1 MIFNEEH
8 ELIRQLA
15 RDFAERELGPIASE
29 IDRTGVFPMDLY
41 RKMGELGFLGVFV
54 PKEYGGAGADHRSY
68 AIIMEELAKVSGVS
82 TIWMSSPNSLH
93 STSILR
99 FGTEEQK
106 QKYLRPMV
114 SGEKV
119 FNFSLTEPGA
129 GSDAASI
136 MTTAEASGDSY
147 IINGRKTFITAAP
160 DSDYAILYAKTNPKA
175 GVKGISCFIFDMKLD
190 GVSVGRPEK
199 KMGMIGCPTSDLV
212 LDNVKVDNSAM
223 IGKEGEG
230 FINAMKTLSVGRL
243 GVACQALGL
252 SEAAMSEAVKY
263 SKERIQFGKPLSAFQ
278 HTRFTLAEMETKITA
293 MRHLVNDAAY
303 KMDQGLDTNKESSM
317 AKLFNAEEAKWVVDK
332 ALQIHGGYGYTKDYK
347 IERIYR
353 DVRAASIYEGTSE
366 VQRMVIASKVL
377 N

>member
-1 MIFNEEH
+1 MIFNEKH

-15 RDFAERELGPIASE
+15 REFAEKELGPIAEE
-29 IDRTGVFPMDLY
+29 IDQTGIFPMELY
-41 RKMGELGFLGVFV
+41 RKMGEIGFLGVFV
-54 PKEYGGAGADHRSY
+54 PRKYGGAGADHRSY

-106 QKYLRPMV
+106 EKYLKPMV
-114 SGEKV
+114 SGKKV

-136 MTTAEASGDSY
+136 MSTAEADGDTY

-160 DSDYAILYAKTNPKA
+160 VSDYAILYAKTNPEK
-175 GVKGISCFIFDMKLD
+175 GVKGISCFIFDMNLP
-190 GVSVGRPEK
+190 GVSVGKPER

-212 LDNVKVDNSAM
+212 LDNVRVHKSAM

-230 FINAMKTLSVGRL
+230 FVNAMKSLSIGRL

-252 SEAAMSEAVKY
+252 SEAAMKEAVKY
-263 SKERIQFGKPLSAFQ
+263 SKQRVQFGKPLSSFQ

-293 MRHLVNDAAY
+293 MKHLVNDAAY

-317 AKLFNAEEAKWVVDK
+317 AKLFNSEEAKWVVDK
-332 ALQIHGGYGYTKDYK
+332 ALQIHGGYGYTKDYP

-366 VQRMVIASKVL
+366 VQRMVIASKIL

>member
-1 MIFNEEH
+1 MIFNEKH

-15 RDFAERELGPIASE
+15 RKFAEKELGPIAEE
-29 IDRTGVFPMDLY
+29 IDQTGIFPMELY
-41 RKMGELGFLGVFV
+41 RKMGEIGFLGVFV
-54 PKEYGGAGADHRSY
+54 PRKYGGAGADHRSY
-68 AIIMEELAKVSGVS
+68 AIIMEELAKVCGVS

-93 STSILR
+93 STSILK

-106 QKYLRPMV
+106 EKYLKPMV

-136 MTTAEASGDSY
+136 KSTAEADGDTY

-160 DSDYAILYAKTNPKA
+160 VSDYAILYAKTNPEK
-175 GVKGISCFIFDMKLD
+175 GVKGISCFIFDMNLP
-190 GVSVGRPEK
+190 GVSVGKPER
-199 KMGMIGCPTSDLV
+199 KMGMIGCPTSDSV
-212 LDNVKVDNSAM
+212 LDNVRVHKSAM

-230 FINAMKTLSVGRL
+230 FINAMKSLSIGRL

-252 SEAAMSEAVKY
+252 SEAAMKEAVKY
-263 SKERIQFGKPLSAFQ
+263 SKQRVQFGEPLSSFQ

-293 MRHLVNDAAY
+293 MKHLVNDAAY

-317 AKLFNAEEAKWVVDK
+317 AKLFNSEEAKWVVDK
-332 ALQIHGGYGYTKDYK
+332 ALQIHGGYGYTKDYP

-366 VQRMVIASKVL
+366 VQRMVIASKIL

>member
-1 MIFNEEH
+1 MIFNEKH

-15 RDFAERELGPIASE
+15 RKFAEKELGPIAEE
-29 IDRTGVFPMDLY
+29 IDQTGIFPMELY
-41 RKMGELGFLGVFV
+41 RKMGEIGFLGVFV
-54 PKEYGGAGADHRSY
+54 PRKYGGAGADHRSY
-68 AIIMEELAKVSGVS
+68 AIIMEELAKVCGVS

-93 STSILR
+93 STSILK

-106 QKYLRPMV
+106 EKYLKPMV

-136 MTTAEASGDSY
+136 KSTAEADGDTY

-160 DSDYAILYAKTNPKA
+160 VSDYAILYAKTNPEK
-175 GVKGISCFIFDMKLD
+175 GVKGISCFIFDMNLP
-190 GVSVGRPEK
+190 GVSVGKPER

-212 LDNVKVDNSAM
+212 LDNVRVHKSAM

-230 FINAMKTLSVGRL
+230 FINAMKSLSIGRL

-252 SEAAMSEAVKY
+252 SEAAMKEAVKY
-263 SKERIQFGKPLSAFQ
+263 SKQRVQFGEPLSSFQ

-293 MRHLVNDAAY
+293 MKHLVNDAAY

-317 AKLFNAEEAKWVVDK
+317 AKLFNSEEAKWVVDK
-332 ALQIHGGYGYTKDYK
+332 ALQIHGGYGYTKDYP

-366 VQRMVIASKVL
+366 VQRMVIASKIL

>member
-1 MIFNEEH
+1 MIFNEKH
-8 ELIRQLA
+8 ELIKQLA
-15 RDFAERELGPIASE
+15 REFAEKELGPIAEE
-29 IDRTGVFPMDLY
+29 IDQTGIFPMELY
-41 RKMGELGFLGVFV
+41 RKMGEIGFLGVFV
-54 PKEYGGAGADHRSY
+54 PRKYGGAGADHRSY
-68 AIIMEELAKVSGVS
+68 AIIMEELAKVCGVS

-106 QKYLRPMV
+106 EKYLKPMV

-136 MTTAEASGDSY
+136 MSTAESDGDTY

-160 DSDYAILYAKTNPKA
+160 VSDYAILYAKTNPEK
-175 GVKGISCFIFDMKLD
+175 GVKGISCFIFDMNLP
-190 GVSVGRPEK
+190 GVSVGKPER

-212 LDNVKVDNSAM
+212 LDNVRVHKSAM

-230 FINAMKTLSVGRL
+230 FVNAMKSLSIGRL

-252 SEAAMSEAVKY
+252 SEAAMKEAVKY
-263 SKERIQFGKPLSAFQ
+263 SKQRVQFGKPLSSFQ

-293 MRHLVNDAAY
+293 MKHLVNDAAY

-317 AKLFNAEEAKWVVDK
+317 AKLFNSEEAKWVVDK
-332 ALQIHGGYGYTKDYK
+332 ALQIHGGYGYTKDYP

-366 VQRMVIASKVL
+366 VQRMVIASKIL

>member
-1 MIFNEEH
+1 MIFTKEH

-15 RDFAERELGPIASE
+15 REFAENELGKIAEE
-29 IDRTGVFPMDLY
+29 IDRTGVFPMELY
-41 RKMGELGFLGVFV
+41 RKMGELGFLGIFV
-54 PKEYGGAGADHRSY
+54 PREYGGAGADHRSY
-68 AIIMEELAKVSGVS
+68 VIMMEEFAKVSGVS
-82 TIWMSSPNSLH
+82 TIWLSSPNALH
-93 STSILR
+93 STSILK

-106 QKYLRPMV
+106 EKYLRPMV

-136 MTTAEASGDSY
+136 MATAEKDGDYY

-160 DSDYAILYAKTNPKA
+160 VSDYAILYAKTNPEK
-175 GVKGISCFIFDMKLD
+175 GVKGISCFIFDMNLP
-190 GVSVGRPEK
+190 GISVGKPER

-212 LDNVKVDNSAM
+212 LDNVRVHKRDM
-223 IGKEGEG
+223 LGDEGEG
-230 FINAMKTLSVGRL
+230 FINAMKCLSFGRL

-252 SEAAMSEAVKY
+252 SEAAMQEAVKY
-263 SKERIQFGKPLSAFQ
+263 AKQRIQFGRPLAAFQ

-293 MRHLVNDAAY
+293 MRHLINDAAY
-303 KMDQGLDTNKESSM
+303 KMDQGLDTNKASSV
-317 AKLFNAEEAKWVVDK
+317 AKLFCSEEAKWVVDK
-332 ALQIHGGYGYTKDYK
+332 ALQIHGGYGYIKDYP

-366 VQRMVIASKVL
+366 VQRMVIASKIL
-377 N
+377 D

>member
-212 LDNVKVDNSAM
+212 LDNVKVDKSAM

-263 SKERIQFGKPLSAFQ
+263 SKERIQFDKPLSAFQ

-347 IERIYR
+347 VERIYR

>member
-1 MIFNEEH
+1 MIFNKEH

-15 RDFAERELGPIASE
+15 REFAEKELGPIASE
-29 IDRTGVFPMDLY
+29 IDQTGVFPMDLY

-106 QKYLRPMV
+106 QKYLKPMV
-114 SGEKV
+114 SGSKV

-129 GSDAASI
+129 GSDVSSI
-136 MTTAEASGDSY
+136 MTTAEACGDSY

-160 DSDYAILYAKTNPKA
+160 ESDYAILYAKTSPSD
-175 GVKGISCFIFDMKLD
+175 GVKGISCFVFDMKLD
-190 GVSVGRPEK
+190 GVSVGKPEK

-212 LDNVKVDNSAM
+212 LDNVRVGKDAM
-223 IGKEGEG
+223 IGEEGEG

-252 SEAAMSEAVKY
+252 SEAAMTEAVKY
-263 SKERIQFGKPLSAFQ
+263 SKQRIQFGKPLSSFQ

-377 N
+377 D

>member
-15 RDFAERELGPIASE
+15 RDFAERELGPITSE

-212 LDNVKVDNSAM
+212 LDNVKVDKSAM

-230 FINAMKTLSVGRL
+230 FINAMRTLSVGRL

>member
-93 STSILR
+93 STSIHR

-212 LDNVKVDNSAM
+212 LDNVKVDKSAM

>member
-129 GSDAASI
+129 GSDTASI